1 MLRRLTILR
10 LKALLLRKM
19 KQAFLNQ
26 IYETKSFEWVFE
38 EMLHELSVAASSKTQ
53 LSTNTER
60 ASDAKK
66 AYNSSFESFAAS

>member
-1 MLRRLTILR
+1 MKRNPSSGC
-10 LKALLLRKM
+10 LKKCFM
-19 KQAFLNQ
+19 
-26 IYETKSFEWVFE
+26 SC
-38 EMLHELSVAASSKTQ
+38 SVAASSKTQ

>member
-1 MLRRLTILR
+1 M
-10 LKALLLRKM
+10 
-19 KQAFLNQ
+19 
-26 IYETKSFEWVFE
+26 SC
-38 EMLHELSVAASSKTQ
+38 SVAASSKTQ